1 MENNFK
7 QQVAKHRVSFFVTES
22 EYRQFYAYAFVKGFG
37 TNGGIANLART
48 AIVDKISR
56 NAPTEAQQ
64 RQIEEII
71 GRAD

>member
-7 QQVAKHRVSFFVTES
+7 QVAKHKVTFALTES
-22 EYRQFYAYAFVKGFG
+22 EYRQFYAYALVKGYG
-37 TNGGIANLART
+37 AVGGIASLART

-71 GRAD
+71 ARAD